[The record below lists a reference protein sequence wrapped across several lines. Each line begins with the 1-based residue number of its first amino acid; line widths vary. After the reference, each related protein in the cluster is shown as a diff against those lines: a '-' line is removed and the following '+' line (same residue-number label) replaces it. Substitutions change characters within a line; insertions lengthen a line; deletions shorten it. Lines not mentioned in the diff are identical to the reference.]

1 MKFESKEKLEK
12 YIEKDVIWFLKNE
25 NVYDKFIFNLKKWIK
40 YKNEKYI
47 ISIPI
52 TINSFKWSDT
62 PEQGSFW
69 YNLNVEYSKI
79 HLVNHERPKIISIK
93 ELQNLIK

>member
-1 MKFESKEKLEK
+1 MKFEQKEGLEK

-40 YKNEKYI
+40 HKDEKYFI
-47 ISIPI
+47 CLPI

>member
-1 MKFESKEKLEK
+1 MKFENSTKLEK

-25 NVYDKFIFNLKKWIK
+25 NVYDKFIFNLKEWIK
-40 YKNEKYI
+40 YKDEKYAI
-47 ISIPI
+47 CLPI
-52 TINSFKWSDT
+52 TINSFKWSAT
-62 PEQGSFW
+62 PEQGNFW

-93 ELQNLIK
+93 ELQDLIK